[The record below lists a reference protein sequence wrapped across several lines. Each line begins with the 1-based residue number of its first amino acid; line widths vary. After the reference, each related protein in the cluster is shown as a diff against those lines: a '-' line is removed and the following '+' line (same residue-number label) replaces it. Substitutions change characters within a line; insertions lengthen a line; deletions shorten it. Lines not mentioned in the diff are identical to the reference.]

1 MIGVRLLDRYVLR
14 SWTTIFVLTALG
26 FPLVSI
32 VINATDNLEKFLGR
46 GLTAREIFVSYIYS
60 LPENIFLVMPAA
72 VLFATVF
79 TVGTLGR
86 NSEITAAK
94 ASGQSFLRLC
104 LPIFLAG
111 VAASALAVVIGEQ
124 APEATAREL
133 EMQRS
138 RQTRPRFAR
147 YNFVYRADAGWVYT
161 ARALD
166 IASQSLHGVV
176 FERQGRSADYP
187 ELAIAADSA
196 TYGDSTGGWRLWHGV
211 SRRIAGPLR
220 EVTLSFRSMR
230 LRAFTQT
237 PPDLLVEP
245 KAPGEMRYA
254 ELGRFIDAL
263 KRSGNDA
270 SKLEVARALK
280 LALPATCFIIAL
292 FGAPLAMTSPRA
304 GPAVGVAISLVVTV
318 TFLSMIQL
326 SQAVGISGLIDPVAA
341 VWLPN
346 AIFLA
351 AGIWLLARAR
361 S

>member
-14 SWTTIFVLTALG
+14 SWTTIFGLTALG

-46 GLTAREIFVSYIYS
+46 GLTAREIFVSYVYS

-111 VAASALAVVIGEQ
+111 IATSGLAVVIGEH

-133 EMQRS
+133 EMQKS

-161 ARALD
+161 
-166 IASQSLHGVV
+166 
-176 FERQGRSADYP
+176 
-187 ELAIAADSA
+187 
-196 TYGDSTGGWRLWHGV
+196 
-211 SRRIAGPLR
+211 
-220 EVTLSFRSMR
+220 
-230 LRAFTQT
+230 
-237 PPDLLVEP
+237 
-245 KAPGEMRYA
+245 
-254 ELGRFIDAL
+254 
-263 KRSGNDA
+263 
-270 SKLEVARALK
+270 
-280 LALPATCFIIAL
+280 
-292 FGAPLAMTSPRA
+292 
-304 GPAVGVAISLVVTV
+304 
-318 TFLSMIQL
+318 
-326 SQAVGISGLIDPVAA
+326 
-341 VWLPN
+341 
-346 AIFLA
+346 
-351 AGIWLLARAR
+351 
-361 S
+361 